1 MIPIDRMW
9 RFIFTVPLVAAL
21 SLISNAAAKPRII
34 PLRTSVAFSAQVAE
48 SRWSVPIKSTD
59 GSTLYVL
66 SLEPDFDAGHHIVTL
81 ELVLR
86 RPGDKTHAAN
96 LFDPTG
102 RRHGLQ
108 AYDFAAGDL
117 ADGVEKSAFG
127 EKRTVSLKSLGLVV
141 RIGVSK
147 ATVGPISPGAYQV
160 DALDLQVEVD
170 NSNP

>member
-1 MIPIDRMW
+1 MW

-21 SLISNAAAKPRII
+21 SLVSNAAAKPRII

-59 GSTLYVL
+59 GRTLYVL

-102 RRHGLQ
+102 RRHG
-108 AYDFAAGDL
+108 
-117 ADGVEKSAFG
+117 
-127 EKRTVSLKSLGLVV
+127 
-141 RIGVSK
+141 
-147 ATVGPISPGAYQV
+147 
-160 DALDLQVEVD
+160 
-170 NSNP
+170 